1 MTVLP
6 PSGER
11 VFRLTE
17 IIPLST
23 DVRRVM
29 LDTADGAP
37 FFYRE
42 GQFVSVRLPDGV
54 QRSYSPA
61 SACRAD
67 GRIELH
73 IRLLSGGHFSTWL
86 GGGDRTGSLLTLGGP
101 YGECVWQT
109 SGLTHAP
116 VFMLG
121 TGTGIAPLKALL
133 EHALAIDGLQPIT
146 LYWGGRQADDLYLRA
161 HFDALAR
168 QYARFRFVPVL
179 AEPAETWQGQ
189 RGFVQE
195 AIATECPS
203 LAPQT
208 TVYACGSPQMVA
220 SARALLVNEHGLA
233 PSRFLADAF
242 VPATALTASPSG
254 HPALT
259 AHAHRNGKRHPLA
272 VTAGSPLMPALA
284 QAGLLAGVCGGQGAC
299 GTCRVLVPPRWCERL
314 VPPSRKEVRLLHA
327 LDSLPGHRLA
337 CQIAMSADLDG
348 IQLDCD

>member
-1 MTVLP
+1 MTVFP

-11 VFRLTE
+11 VFRLVE
-17 IIPLST
+17 IDPLST
-23 DVRRVM
+23 DVRRVV
-29 LDTADGAP
+29 LDTADGTP

-42 GQFVSVRLPDGV
+42 GQFVSIRLPDGV

-86 GGGDRTGSLLTLGGP
+86 EGGDRTGSLVTLGGP

-109 SGLTHAP
+109 SGSAHAP

-133 EHALAIDGLQPIT
+133 EHALSIDGQQPIT

-168 QYARFRFVPVL
+168 QHARFRFVPVL

-189 RGFVQE
+189 RGFVQD
-195 AIATECPS
+195 AIAAECPS
-203 LAPQT
+203 LAQA
-208 TVYACGSPQMVA
+208 TVYACGSPLMVA
-220 SARALLVNEHGLA
+220 SARALLVDEHELA

-242 VPATALTASPSG
+242 VPATAPTVSASG
-254 HPALT
+254 RPALT
-259 AHAHRNGKRHPLA
+259 VHAHRNDEAHPLA
-272 VTAGSPLMPALA
+272 VTAGGPLMPALA

-299 GTCRVLVPPRWCERL
+299 GTCRVRVSSPWRERL
-314 VPPSRKEVRLLHA
+314 VPPTRKETRLLHA

-337 CQIAMSADLDG
+337 CQIAMTADLDG
-348 IQLDCD
+348 LQFDCD

>member
-6 PSGER
+6 PPGER
-11 VFRLTE
+11 VFRVAE
-17 IIPLST
+17 VASLST
-23 DVRRVM
+23 DVRRVV

-42 GQFVSVRLPDGV
+42 GQFVSVRLPDGIR
-54 QRSYSPA
+54 RSYSPA
-61 SACRAD
+61 SAYRAD

-73 IRLLSGGHFSTWL
+73 IRLLPGGLFSTWL
-86 GGGDRTGSLLTLGGP
+86 GGDDRTGSQVTLGGP
-101 YGECVWQT
+101 YGECVWQA
-109 SGLTHAP
+109 SGLAHAP

-133 EHALAIDGLQPIT
+133 EQALSTDGRQPIT
-146 LYWGGRQADDLYLRA
+146 LYWGGRKADDLYLRA

-168 QYARFRFVPVL
+168 QHAHFRFVPVL
-179 AEPAETWQGQ
+179 AEPMETWRGQ
-189 RGFVQE
+189 RGFVQD
-195 AIATECPS
+195 AIAAEHPS
-203 LAPQT
+203 LGQA
-208 TVYACGSPQMVA
+208 TVYACGSPLMVA
-220 SARALLVNEHGLA
+220 SARARLVDEYGLA

-242 VPATALTASPSG
+242 VPATAATACPSG

-259 AHAHRNGKRHPLA
+259 VHAHLDGKARPLA

-299 GTCRVLVPPRWCERL
+299 GTCRVRIRPPWLERL
-314 VPPSRKEVRLLHA
+314 APPARQESRLLDA

-348 IQLDCD
+348 LQLDCD